1 MDRGVGIAENA
12 TMVEARSTASL
23 AQGLA
28 QWLRN
33 PVVRRQLVR
42 FVIVGTGNTLIS
54 FVSYRLLLAVS
65 VPYLA
70 AAPVAWAAGAVN
82 GYVFNRRW
90 TFGAPD
96 SARARILYV
105 LVAAAGA
112 GSLSFLVLLFARG
125 AGLPKVEAFL
135 AAVPLVTVAT
145 FVANRVWTFSARD

>member
-1 MDRGVGIAENA
+1 
-12 TMVEARSTASL
+12 
-23 AQGLA
+23 
-28 QWLRN
+28 
-33 PVVRRQLVR
+33 VRRQLVR
-42 FVIVGTGNTLIS
+42 FVIVGVGNALVS
-54 FVSYRLLLAVS
+54 FLSYRLLLGVS

-82 GYVFNRRW
+82 GYVFNSHW

-112 GSLSFLVLLFARG
+112 GSLSLLVLLFARG
-125 AGLPKVEAFL
+125 AELPKVEAFL
-135 AAVPLVTVAT
+135 AAVPLVTLAT